1 MPMLLPDNI
10 HPEQTI
16 YYNGAFV
23 LQALREQSVAMDLLD
38 LYMSAQ
44 TYRQMTMPVFV
55 LCLDWLFLLNL
66 VSLNEQGDVELCS

>member
-10 HPEQTI
+10 HPEQSI

-23 LQALREQSVAMDLLD
+23 LQTLREQRVMDLLD
-38 LYMSAQ
+38 LYMNTQ
-44 TYRQMTMPVFV
+44 MHREMTMPVFV

-66 VSLNEQGDVELCS
+66 VSLNEKGSVELCS